1 MSTVYEIVTER
12 IIAQLEAG
20 TIPWRRPWQGVDMM
34 PANVVS
40 GKPYSGINTILLAF
54 AGYQSP
60 WWATMKQGNKLGGR
74 VRKGERS
81 TMVTFWKLLERTDE
95 AGTKKNVPMLRYYR
109 VFNVE
114 QFEGLELPRS
124 RRGAVKPTESVE
136 PIPVAQAIADGYAD
150 GPETIHGG
158 DRAFYTPKAD
168 RITLPNPEAFESME
182 AYWATRFHEMGH
194 STGHSSRL
202 DRFDG
207 ETRLSPFGSPDYS
220 REELVAEFCSAFLS
234 AIAGIDQTTEG
245 QSASY
250 IASWIKR
257 LKDDPKLV
265 VNAAGKGQKAA
276 NRILG
281 EPAEG

>member
-1 MSTVYEIVTER
+1 MATVYEIVTER

-20 TIPWRRPWQGVDMM
+20 TIPWRRPWQGVDM

-114 QFEGLELPRS
+114 QFEGLELPAK
-124 RRGAVKPTESVE
+124 RGAVKPTESVE
-136 PIPVAQAIADGYAD
+136 PIPAAQAIADGYAD

-158 DRAFYTPKAD
+158 DRACYTPKAD
-168 RITLPNPEAFESME
+168 RITLPNSEAFESME

-234 AIAGIDQTTEG
+234 AVAGIDQTTEG